1 MKKLIILS
9 LIALNAMVV
18 NAQSAYITNQLN
30 NVYVINLASNTI
42 STIIVGQ
49 LPYGVSVSPDGS
61 KVYVTNGGECG
72 GVYVINAATN
82 TVIDTIVVG
91 CCPQGVSVSPDGK
104 IYVANEAETQ

>member
-61 KVYVTNGGECG
+61 KVYITNLGDST
-72 GVYVINAATN
+72 VSVINTATN
-82 TVIDTIVVG
+82 TITATIIVG
-91 CCPQGVSVSPDGK
+91 TRPDRCICKPRWKQGICCKSK
-104 IYVANEAETQ
+104 